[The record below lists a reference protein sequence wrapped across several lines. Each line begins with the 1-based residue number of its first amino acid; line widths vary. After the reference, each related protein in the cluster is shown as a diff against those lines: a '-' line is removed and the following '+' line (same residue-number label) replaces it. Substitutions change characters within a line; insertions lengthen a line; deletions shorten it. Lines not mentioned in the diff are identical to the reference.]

1 MNDRFVQRD
10 DSDLKEVWK
19 LLQRKNAPARGIERA
34 PTDVQLRPPPP
45 GLEGTA
51 GPPVSAATSAAA
63 VGKQGGT
70 WGKRL
75 GAMQPREWAAR
86 YSLSRLL
93 MYPCA
98 FFYNIPSVRF
108 PRRGAISKGF
118 VAEEGKNLGPLGSRL
133 LGGRK
138 RSSRD

>member
-63 VGKQGGT
+63 VGKQGG
-70 WGKRL
+70 L
-75 GAMQPREWAAR
+75 GGDDLAR
-86 YSLSRLL
+86 CSHASGRRD
-93 MYPCA
+93 
-98 FFYNIPSVRF
+98 IPSRAFSCTLARF
-108 PRRGAISKGF
+108 
-118 VAEEGKNLGPLGSRL
+118 L
-133 LGGRK
+133 
-138 RSSRD
+138 